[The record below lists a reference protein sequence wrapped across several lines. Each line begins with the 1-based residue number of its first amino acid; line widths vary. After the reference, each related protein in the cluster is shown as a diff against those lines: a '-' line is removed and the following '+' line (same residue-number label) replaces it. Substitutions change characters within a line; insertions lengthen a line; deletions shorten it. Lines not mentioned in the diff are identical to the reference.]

1 MDRRRTLHGLAA
13 ALVLGAVAAPS
24 TVFVQSA
31 QDGRTHASRDWPAP
45 GGDWGTSRYSTLNQI
60 NTGNVQ
66 RLGGAWVTELPN
78 GESSRSYPV
87 ISNGLMFMT
96 TSRGRVLALNPET
109 GATVWSYTHEAGGY
123 GGNRGVGLGEGLLF
137 AGLSDS
143 TVIAIDQQ
151 TGKLAWTAPRDPSLP
166 VQGMTAQPVYGGGV
180 VVATVSGADNFARGR
195 AIAYDAKTGKQLW
208 VFDVVPAPGQPG
220 YDTWPQGS
228 DIWKYGGDAIWT
240 IPSID
245 ADLGL
250 VFVATGNA
258 VPQFGGELR
267 PGDNL
272 FTNSVVALELKTGKV
287 RWHYQLVHH
296 DIWEHDVST
305 GPVLYD
311 AMVDGK
317 PRKAIAIA
325 RTDGYF
331 FLLDRA
337 TGKPVLPIEERA
349 VKQDAKM
356 FTSPTQPFP
365 VNADRVGPGCALRE
379 QVPDGW
385 EVGCYFDPVRTDMAN
400 VFLPHMTLRHAPVAY
415 SPQTRYLYAAAC
427 VRPKWIRRAESPWIF
442 ITPARVPGV
451 SQYGLLAAIDT
462 ATNRIAWQQKT
473 TYAECAGSGATVTA
487 GGLMLHNTPDGK
499 LQVYDAKSG
508 ERLWQFETG
517 DVGVAGGNGNV
528 GGPIAVY
535 EVNGQQHIA
544 FVMNRQVW
552 AFKLGGTVP
561 PRPAPRPLP
570 VVDGWEGRVEDV
582 TTIRLG
588 TETVNNIRNANREE
602 PWANPWAIAPARARI
617 KSGVPV
623 TFTNTTGVAHTLRAR
638 DGSWTTGTIAAGSS
652 ASVTVAKP
660 GSYEYVCNEHPWSI
674 GQLTVE

>member
-45 GGDWGTSRYSTLNQI
+45 GGDWGTSRYSTLSQI

-66 RLGGAWVTELPN
+66 KLGGAWVAELPG

-143 TVIAIDQQ
+143 TVIAIDQKS
-151 TGKLAWTAPRDPSLP
+151 GKLAWTAPRDPSLP

-220 YDTWPQGS
+220 HDTWPQGS
-228 DIWKYGGDAIWT
+228 DIWKYGGGAIWT

-267 PGDNL
+267 KGDNL

-287 RWHYQLVHH
+287 RWHYQLIHH

-337 TGKPVLPIEERA
+337 AGKAVLPIEERP
-349 VKQDAKM
+349 VKQDAAM

-365 VNADRVGPGCALRE
+365 VNADRVGPPCALRE
-379 QVPDGW
+379 QVPEGW
-385 EVGCYFDPVRTDMAN
+385 EVGCYFDPIRTDMPN
-400 VFLPHMTLRHAPVAY
+400 VFMPHMT
-415 SPQTRYLYAAAC
+415 
-427 VRPKWIRRAESPWIF
+427 
-442 ITPARVPGV
+442 
-451 SQYGLLAAIDT
+451 
-462 ATNRIAWQQKT
+462 
-473 TYAECAGSGATVTA
+473 
-487 GGLMLHNTPDGK
+487 
-499 LQVYDAKSG
+499 
-508 ERLWQFETG
+508 
-517 DVGVAGGNGNV
+517 
-528 GGPIAVY
+528 
-535 EVNGQQHIA
+535 
-544 FVMNRQVW
+544 
-552 AFKLGGTVP
+552 
-561 PRPAPRPLP
+561 
-570 VVDGWEGRVEDV
+570 
-582 TTIRLG
+582 
-588 TETVNNIRNANREE
+588 
-602 PWANPWAIAPARARI
+602 
-617 KSGVPV
+617 
-623 TFTNTTGVAHTLRAR
+623 
-638 DGSWTTGTIAAGSS
+638 
-652 ASVTVAKP
+652 
-660 GSYEYVCNEHPWSI
+660 
-674 GQLTVE
+674 